1 MSTVVDIILV
11 IREGEGSFA
20 FDKSTIVDITL
31 VIRELSLK
39 TFTQNTDSNFNI
51 ID

>member
-20 FDKSTIVDITL
+20 YDESTIVDISL
-31 VIRELSLK
+31 SIRVLGVKLP
-39 TFTQNTDSNFNI
+39 TA
-51 ID
+51 